1 MWLSQQD
8 KGVKRVA
15 VLAEGALDVSVVIR
29 VLRRGEQGAVETD
42 ATGLMVH
49 LVLILVATWNLDRHI
64 EVQAL
69 RLFSLE
75 WIGEIVGHEGPLF
88 LYWTR

>member
-1 MWLSQQD
+1 
-8 KGVKRVA
+8 
-15 VLAEGALDVSVVIR
+15 
-29 VLRRGEQGAVETD
+29 
-42 ATGLMVH
+42 MVH